1 MTEQEK
7 SESTSEFLKQI
18 EDLLSRD
25 IAEQKE
31 KVKEYKKRAEQSRE
45 HHLPKQYQD
54 QCDEIATVFEAHL
67 GTLSVNLKLV
77 RQTKA
82 NLR

>member
-1 MTEQEK
+1 MTEQKK
-7 SESTSEFLKQI
+7 SEFVSKFLKQL
-18 EDLLSRD
+18 EDSLSRD
-25 IAEQKE
+25 IVELKE
-31 KVKEYKKRAEQSRE
+31 KVEEYKKRAEQSRE
-45 HHLPKQYQD
+45 QHLPKQYQD